1 MVSFLTPPTSHL
13 EPQDTQKLALIR
25 HTCAHIM
32 AMAVQKLYPGTKVAI
47 GPVTET
53 GFFYDFDSPI
63 TLIDGQKSVRIIVK
77 ADE

>member
-1 MVSFLTPPTSHL
+1 MVSSLTKPVGEASLKENRHL
-13 EPQDTQKLALIR
+13 EPQDIQKLGSIR

-53 GFFYDFDSPI
+53 GFFYDFDS
-63 TLIDGQKSVRIIVK
+63 LLD
-77 ADE
+77 